1 MPVRGYLSNN
11 TNYETALGRSRTGTH
26 LSTNIIIAVE
36 GRSVGAIKRFN
47 IEETRPVQGVNEVGT
62 DGQID
67 SAPTKSAEF
76 TVTCDRTRF
85 DGRRIAEAFYR
96 GFVHVHSQRVPFD
109 IQVYDLVNG
118 GTDQQLITVVKNCWI
133 TKIGYAYDAEN
144 FIISDNMSLHAEAI
158 HSSLNSGT
166 AVFDMDTVKDGGYS
180 NGFEIEADIGKYRG
194 ALDAAG
200 LINVFDDAGGNTL

>member
-1 MPVRGYLSNN
+1 MPVRGYLPNN
-11 TNYETALGRSRTGTH
+11 TLYEADGGRSRTGTH

-36 GRSVGAIKRFN
+36 GRAVGAIKTLNVSEGRQ
-47 IEETRPVQGVNEVGT
+47 VQGVSEVGT

-76 TVTCDRTRF
+76 TVDCDRTRF

-109 IQVYDLVNG
+109 IQIYDLVNG
-118 GTDQQLITVVKNCWI
+118 TSSDQQLITTVKNCWI
-133 TKIGYAYDAEN
+133 TKIGYKYDSEN
-144 FIISDNMSLHAEAI
+144 FIITEQMSLHAETI
-158 HSSLNSGT
+158 NSNLNSGS
-166 AVFDMDTVKDGGYS
+166 AISYPKDIYYNNS
-180 NGFEIEADIGKYRG
+180 FEVEADIGRFRG

-200 LINVFDDAGGNTL
+200 LINVFDGDPGNTY

>member
-1 MPVRGYLSNN
+1 MPVRGYLSDN
-11 TNYETALGRSRTGTH
+11 TNYETADGRSRTGTH

-36 GRSVGAIKRFN
+36 GRSVGAIKRFT
-47 IEETRPVQGVNEVGT
+47 IDESRDVQGVSEVGT

-67 SAPTKSAEF
+67 SAPTKSAQF

-118 GTDQQLITVVKNCWI
+118 GMDQQLITIVKNCWI
-133 TKIGYAYDAEN
+133 TKIGYTYDAEN

-158 HSSLNSGT
+158 QSSLNGKT
-166 AVFDMDTVKDGGYS
+166 AVYS
-180 NGFEIEADIGKYRG
+180 TSDLNRNDFEISADIGTYRG

-200 LINVFDDAGGNTL
+200 LIKVFDGTGGNTL

>member
-1 MPVRGYLSNN
+1 MPVRGYLSDN
-11 TNYETALGRSRTGTH
+11 TNYETADGRSRTGTH

-36 GRSVGAIKRFN
+36 GRSVGAIKRFTVD
-47 IEETRPVQGVNEVGT
+47 ESRDVQGVSEVGT

-67 SAPTKSAEF
+67 SAPTKSAQF

-109 IQVYDLVNG
+109 IQVYDLVKG
-118 GTDQQLITVVKNCWI
+118 GMDQQLITIVKNCWI
-133 TKIGYAYDAEN
+133 TKIGYTYDAEN

-158 HSSLNSGT
+158 QSSLNGKT
-166 AVFDMDTVKDGGYS
+166 AVYS
-180 NGFEIEADIGKYRG
+180 TSDLNRNDFEISADIGTYRG

-200 LINVFDDAGGNTL
+200 LIKVFDGTGGNTL

>member
-1 MPVRGYLSNN
+1 MPVRGYLSDN
-11 TNYETALGRSRTGTH
+11 TNYETADGRSRTGTH

-36 GRSVGAIKRFN
+36 GRSVGAIKRFT
-47 IEETRPVQGVNEVGT
+47 IDESRQVQGVSEVGA

-118 GTDQQLITVVKNCWI
+118 GMDQQLITIVKNCWI
-133 TKIGYAYDAEN
+133 TKIGYTYDAEN

-158 HSSLNSGT
+158 QSSLNGKT
-166 AVFDMDTVKDGGYS
+166 AVYS
-180 NGFEIEADIGKYRG
+180 TSDLNRNDFEISADIGTYRG

-200 LINVFDDAGGNTL
+200 LIKVFDGTGGNTL